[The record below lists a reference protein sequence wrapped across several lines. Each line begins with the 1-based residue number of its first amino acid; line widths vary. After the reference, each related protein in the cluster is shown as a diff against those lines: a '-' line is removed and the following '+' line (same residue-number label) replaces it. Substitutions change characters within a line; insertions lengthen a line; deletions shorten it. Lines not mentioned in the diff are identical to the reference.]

1 MADQPREERFVALGG
16 RERHVIVDLTDA
28 FITQK
33 LGREDVGRREVLLLR
48 LRDIAAR
55 WRKGQRKE
63 TTLVREDGSQIHS
76 GRIEK

>member
-1 MADQPREERFVALGG
+1 MADQPREEGFVALGC

-55 WRKGQRKE
+55 WRKG
-63 TTLVREDGSQIHS
+63 
-76 GRIEK
+76 